1 MNVDESIRILER
13 VCCDEYLNLSEKE
26 KDAII
31 REFYSIDENKKP
43 INYRG

>member
-1 MNVDESIRILER
+1 MNLDKSIRILER

-31 REFYSIDENKKP
+31 REFYSIDENKKT